1 MKKQKNIQTVVVLG
15 ASDKSHRY
23 SYQAIKLLKKHGH
36 NIIPIHPKLEE
47 IDGLS
52 VVKSLSD
59 IHEVV
64 DTVTLYIAEK
74 RSQFLI
80 DEITTLNPKRVIFN
94 PGTESEILEEKLSQA
109 EIPFIH
115 DCTLIMLESKKFD
128 LTI

>member
-1 MKKQKNIQTVVVLG
+1 MKNQKNIQTVVVLG
-15 ASDKSHRY
+15 ASDKPHRY

-36 NIIPIHPKLEE
+36 NIIPVHPKLEE

-59 IHEVV
+59 IHEAV
-64 DTVTLYIAEK
+64 DTVTLYVAEK

-80 DEITTLNPKRVIFN
+80 DEITALNPKRVIFN
-94 PGTESEILEEKLSQA
+94 PGTKSEILEEKLLQA
-109 EIPFIH
+109 KIPFIH